1 MIIVVGEYLEG
12 EIFREETKG
21 VNFSLEDGNK
31 IIGIEVD
38 GVNMA
43 IELKD
48 LKSIVITDGGSI
60 MFAYT
65 SEDGVIYNE
74 KDYVESLIK
83 SVKLLNFKEEKERMI
98 NTNNQAIAMLEG
110 KYAESLE
117 CLKNARLNLKAFFK
131 TVSKEFEELKSKAK
145 NPEKIDEAYEK
156 ANVDTDTK

>member
-12 EIFREETKG
+12 TIFRKETKG
-21 VNFSLEDGNK
+21 INFRKSEEDK
-31 IIGIEVD
+31 IIGMEVE
-38 GVNMA
+38 GLNLN
-43 IELKD
+43 IKLKE

-65 SEDGVIYNE
+65 VEDGIVYDE
-74 KDYVESLIK
+74 KDYVESLVK

-117 CLKNARLNLKAFFK
+117 CLRNAGLNLKAFFK
-131 TVSKEFEELKSKAK
+131 TVSREFEELKSKAK

-156 ANVDTDTK
+156 ANVDTDIK

>member
-12 EIFREETKG
+12 AIFRQETKG
-21 VNFSLEDGNK
+21 VNFRKNSKDK
-31 IIGIEVD
+31 AIGMEVD
-38 GVNMA
+38 GVNLN
-43 IELKD
+43 IILKD
-48 LKSIVITDGGSI
+48 VKSLVITDGGSI

-65 SEDGVIYNE
+65 NEDGIIYDE
-74 KDYVESLIK
+74 KDYVESLVK

-117 CLKNARLNLKAFFK
+117 CLKNAGLNLKAFFK

-156 ANVDTDTK
+156 ANVDTDIK